1 MAITAELVKALRD
14 RTGAGMM
21 DCKTA
26 LTEAGGD
33 MEQAIDILRK
43 KGLAQAQKK
52 AGRSTNEGLIA
63 HLVTNDARV
72 GVLVE
77 VNCESDFVARTDE
90 FQALMR
96 NAATAVAG
104 AGAQAT
110 DEWLTDPKGVVQPLV
125 AAAIGKL
132 GENMAITRFARF
144 ETATG
149 YIGQY
154 IHLGGKLGVMV
165 EVEGGGREIAQKD
178 EFKTLVKEIAMQ
190 VAAASPVYVSRDQ
203 VHADVLER
211 EKDIYRAQM
220 AGQNK
225 PANVIEKI
233 IEGKLGAF
241 YQQVVLPDQP
251 AIRDPKMTVAQ
262 LIAATSTSLGAEIKV
277 TRFARLK
284 VGETA

>member
-1 MAITAELVKALRD
+1 MAITAEQVKALRD

-63 HLVTNDARV
+63 NLVSADGRR

-77 VNCESDFVARTDE
+77 VNCESDFVARTDD

-96 NAATAVAG
+96 EAARVIADAGQAATE
-104 AGAQAT
+104 
-110 DEWLTDPKGVVQPLV
+110 EWLKDPNGPVQPLV

-132 GENMAITRFARF
+132 GENMAVSRFARF
-144 ETATG
+144 ETG
-149 YIGQY
+149 SGFIGQY

-165 EVEGGGREIAQKD
+165 EVDGGGPEIYAKD
-178 EFKTLVKEIAMQ
+178 ELKTLVKELAMQ
-190 VAAASPVYVSRDQ
+190 VAAASPAYASRAE
-203 VHADVLER
+203 VPESVLER

-262 LIAATSTSLGAEIKV
+262 VMAAASTSLGADIRV

>member
-1 MAITAELVKALRD
+1 MAITAEQVKALRD

-21 DCKTA
+21 DCKAA
-26 LTEAGGD
+26 LTESGGD

-63 HLVTNDARV
+63 HLVSDDAKV

-77 VNCESDFVARTDE
+77 VNCESDFVARTDD

-96 NAATAVAG
+96 ESAAAIARAG
-104 AGAQAT
+104 AAAT
-110 DEWLTDPKGVVQPLV
+110 DEWLKDPGGPVQPLV
-125 AAAIGKL
+125 AGAIGKL
-132 GENMAITRFARF
+132 GENMAVSRFVRF
-144 ETATG
+144 ETG
-149 YIGQY
+149 SGFIGQY

-165 EVEGGGREIAQKD
+165 EVDGGGPDVHARD
-178 EFKTLVKEIAMQ
+178 EFGTLVKELGMQ
-190 VAAASPVYVSRDQ
+190 VAAASPVYASRAE
-203 VHADVLER
+203 VPADVLER
-211 EKDIYRAQM
+211 EKNIYRAQM

-251 AIRDPKMTVAQ
+251 AIRDPKLTVAQ
-262 LIAATSTSLGAEIKV
+262 FVAATAKTLGAEIRV